1 MFTSLYQK
9 LKALSKTRRK
19 NGFWSAA
26 YGLYVSEQKYFY
38 NNVLQQGLNFS
49 GIKKPVRAISAKTG
63 SFLPRFS
70 RIYYALAS

>member
-1 MFTSLYQK
+1 MYTSLYQK

-38 NNVLQQGLNFS
+38 NNVLQQGFNFL
-49 GIKKPVRAISAKTG
+49 GIKKPV
-63 SFLPRFS
+63 
-70 RIYYALAS
+70 